1 MVSWKAN
8 KELKR
13 SSQRDRSYLQK
24 RVEAISKGGGKGGG
38 KFFRKKLT
46 LEEVKKRTRCKRC
59 QQHGHWYK
67 ECTSPQNN
75 FDTGFTEHFAGF
87 SAAIS
92 QYDHLIFI

>member
-1 MVSWKAN
+1 MAN

-13 SSQRDRSYLQK
+13 SSQRDRSYLQR
-24 RVEAISKGGGKGGG
+24 RVDTISKGGGKGGG

-59 QQHGHWYK
+59 QQKGHWYR
-67 ECTSPQNN
+67 ERTSPQNN

-92 QYDHLIFI
+92 QYGHLIFI